1 MIAFAVL
8 AFVARQNVVVTP
20 PVNPP
25 SPIQAVEP
33 ERVEMPNEAAFFD
46 DAAATAWKQF
56 DRLWIARTGLA
67 KATPD
72 YARLTPWDIGSV
84 IAATYSAHGL
94 GLIQDDD
101 YYKRIGTTLKTL
113 ETMPLYRKAVFHK
126 MYFAYNAKMVSRG
139 GAVTSTGYGWS
150 GTDLGRLLVWLR
162 IIRENEPQLRDDVD
176 RIVKRIRFSET
187 TKNGYMVGGL
197 LGTHGKLWTWQEG
210 RIGYEQY
217 AAEGY
222 KYFGAAVDSALDVTK
237 NAKPTTVLGVPVL
250 ADKRGLDRLN
260 SEPFV
265 LLGME
270 IGFKQP
276 QMAELA
282 RNVLAAQEA
291 RYKKTG
297 QLTMVSEDAVSVPPY
312 YFYYYCVLCNGEPF
326 VVDVAETGKK
336 LNSPRWVSTKAS
348 FGYHALMGT
357 EYTRDVMMKI
367 GNAKS
372 SAGWSSGIFEKT
384 GKSTNTPDINT
395 AAVVLEA
402 ALYRKT
408 GRPFVMMRMM
418 R

>member
-1 MIAFAVL
+1 
-8 AFVARQNVVVTP
+8 
-20 PVNPP
+20 
-25 SPIQAVEP
+25 
-33 ERVEMPNEAAFFD
+33 
-46 DAAATAWKQF
+46 
-56 DRLWIARTGLA
+56 
-67 KATPD
+67 
-72 YARLTPWDIGSV
+72 
-84 IAATYSAHGL
+84 
-94 GLIQDDD
+94 
-101 YYKRIGTTLKTL
+101 
-113 ETMPLYRKAVFHK
+113 
-126 MYFAYNAKMVSRG
+126 
-139 GAVTSTGYGWS
+139 
-150 GTDLGRLLVWLR
+150 
-162 IIRENEPQLRDDVD
+162 
-176 RIVKRIRFSET
+176 
-187 TKNGYMVGGL
+187 
-197 LGTHGKLWTWQEG
+197 
-210 RIGYEQY
+210 
-217 AAEGY
+217 
-222 KYFGAAVDSALDVTK
+222 
-237 NAKPTTVLGVPVL
+237 
-250 ADKRGLDRLN
+250 LN

-276 QMAELA
+276 EMGELA

-372 SAGWSSGIFEKT
+372 NAGWSSGIFEKT

-402 ALYRKT
+402 ALYRKL
-408 GRPFVMMRMM
+408 GRPFVD
-418 R
+418 